1 MKQTCKLFLAM
12 LCWAPVAH
20 LQAQSGGAAAAVQ
33 PKIMVIPYTKKGE
46 DIRTI
51 LEDDVNKRIALAKIK
66 EAFDSRGFTTVDFT
80 ARIKAM
86 ARSAS
91 LSDDSKTDIKTL
103 IIQQSAADI
112 YVEAEIDARF
122 SSAGN
127 SAKIIMT
134 AYDAGTGSSL
144 SNKVGESGRFLVD
157 DVSVLVGKAADRCM
171 EDFLNVMQAKFTEIA
186 DNGKSIYLEVNISEN
201 SAYTMSSEVGAHNMP
216 LSDEVEEWVAKNAY
230 KNQYTSPNLSEYKL
244 IFDDIRIPLR
254 DPDTG
259 NSYNPNKFGLA
270 MLQLFRSLGLKV
282 KRTIDRN
289 KLFITIQ

>member
-1 MKQTCKLFLAM
+1 MKQLHKLLLAM
-12 LCWAPVAH
+12 LCCLTAGY
-20 LQAQSGGAAAAVQ
+20 LQAQKGGDIITVQ

-51 LEDDVNKRIALAKIK
+51 LEDDVNKRIALTKIK
-66 EAFDSRGFTTVDFT
+66 EAFDNRGFTTVDFT
-80 ARIKAM
+80 ARLKAM
-86 ARSAS
+86 TRSAS
-91 LSDDSKTDIKTL
+91 LSDDSQTDIKTL

-122 SSAGN
+122 SSSGN
-127 SAKIIMT
+127 EAKIIIT
-134 AYDAGTGSSL
+134 AYDAGTGNSL
-144 SNKVGESGRFLVD
+144 ANKVGESGRFLVS
-157 DVSVLVGKAADRCM
+157 DVNVLVSRAVERCI
-171 EDFLNVMQAKFTEIA
+171 EDFLNVMYAKFTEIA
-186 DNGKSIYLEVNISEN
+186 NNGRSMYLEVNISKN
-201 SAYTMSSEVGAHNMP
+201 SEYTMSSEVGAQGAL

-230 KNQYTSPNLSEYKL
+230 KNQYTSPNLTEYKL
-244 IFDDIRIPLR
+244 IFDDVRIPLK

-270 MLQLFRSLGLKV
+270 MLQFFRSLGLKV